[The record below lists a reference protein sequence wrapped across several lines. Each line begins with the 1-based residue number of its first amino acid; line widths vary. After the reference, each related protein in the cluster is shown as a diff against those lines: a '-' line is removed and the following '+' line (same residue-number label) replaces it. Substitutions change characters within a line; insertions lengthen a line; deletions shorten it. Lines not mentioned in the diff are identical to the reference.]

1 MLQSAFIQES
11 INLETYPS
19 ELNYASRQYLTDIA
33 RLSDEDQWNQQDLDF
48 NDGNSELILEK
59 LKIVDQGNNTV
70 LIMGG

>member
-11 INLETYPS
+11 INLDTYPS

-33 RLSDEDQWNQQDLDF
+33 RLSDEDQQNQQDLDF
-48 NDGNSELILEK
+48 SDGNSELILEK

>member
-33 RLSDEDQWNQQDLDF
+33 RLSDEDQQNQQDLDF
-48 NDGNSELILEK
+48 SDGNSELILEK